1 MRSFLN
7 RTLFALILS
16 GLTLTAG
23 TAQTQ
28 VNNPPLTNAAIVKL
42 VRAGFKEKTILSIIT
57 ASPPA
62 YELSPE
68 RMIELKRNGVSER
81 IILQMLARH
90 EDMVIN
96 DDAWTD
102 DPFFDKNPDKQKEN
116 QKSGAGNSG
125 KGGNGGN
132 STD

>member
-7 RTLFALILS
+7 RTLIALILG
-16 GLTLTAG
+16 GLTFSAG
-23 TAQTQ
+23 TAQTSS
-28 VNNPPLTNAAIVKL
+28 NHSPLTNAAIVKL

-81 IILQMLARH
+81 IILQMLARQ
-90 EDMVIN
+90 EDMVRRRQEPMIEERLVR
-96 DDAWTD
+96 
-102 DPFFDKNPDKQKEN
+102 PDRFRCFQTFAIAAAE
-116 QKSGAGNSG
+116 
-125 KGGNGGN
+125 
-132 STD
+132 DVH